1 MRTSMVCAA
10 SSPRRS
16 KRARNSS
23 QLGGKTTIAPNL
35 LGIEVNGQLAVIYS
49 PYGMCGGWEM
59 AQNPYAL
66 GYDDAGSLSLGEN
79 MLMHT
84 MTH

>member
-1 MRTSMVCAA
+1 MPNKIKALGITPAL
-10 SSPRRS
+10 
-16 KRARNSS
+16 SS

-35 LGIEVNGQLAVIYS
+35 LGMEVNGQLAVIYS

-66 GYDDAGSLSLGEN
+66 GYDDAGALSLGEN
-79 MLMHT
+79 MLMHA